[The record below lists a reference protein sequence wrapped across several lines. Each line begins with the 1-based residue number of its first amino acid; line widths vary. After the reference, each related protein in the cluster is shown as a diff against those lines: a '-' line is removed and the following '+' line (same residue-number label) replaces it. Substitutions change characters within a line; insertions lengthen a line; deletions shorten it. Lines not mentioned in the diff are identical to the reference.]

1 MREDMP
7 IGFFDSGVGGLNVL
21 AAARK
26 QMPEENCI
34 YFGDSLNAP
43 YGTKTDEEIRRLVWA
58 GVDCL
63 LYRGIKALVVACNTA
78 TGVAV
83 DDLRARL
90 DIPVISMEPAIKPAL
105 EQTGGTVLLMAT
117 DATIHSARVQA
128 LIDRYDEDKRVI
140 GVPCRLLAKKI
151 EDAVFASS
159 DLDAYLAQTLSP
171 FAAENVTAI
180 VLGCTH
186 YPFVRE
192 RILKA
197 LGKPAAVFDG
207 IDGTVRHL
215 QSVRNER
222 HLLRPPRGESGTCE
236 ILSSRGD
243 ETTIT
248 LYQRLLTGGT
258 L

>member
-1 MREDMP
+1 M
-7 IGFFDSGVGGLNVL
+7 
-21 AAARK
+21 
-26 QMPEENCI
+26 
-34 YFGDSLNAP
+34 
-43 YGTKTDEEIRRLVWA
+43 
-58 GVDCL
+58 
-63 LYRGIKALVVACNTA
+63 ACNTA

-90 DIPVISMEPAIKPAL
+90 DMPVISMEPAIKPAL
-105 EQTGGTVLLMAT
+105 EQTDGAVLLMAT
-117 DATIHSARVQA
+117 DATMHSPRVKA
-128 LIDRYDEDKRVI
+128 LISRYDKENRVI

-151 EDAVFASS
+151 EEAVFASS
-159 DLDAYLAQTLSP
+159 DLDVYLSDLLSP
-171 FAAENVTAI
+171 FSKENVTAI

-186 YPFVRE
+186 YPFVRD
-192 RILKA
+192 RILRA

-215 QSVRNER
+215 RLVLNQQNLS
-222 HLLRPPRGESGTCE
+222 RGAQAKKGTCE

-243 ETTIT
+243 ETTIN